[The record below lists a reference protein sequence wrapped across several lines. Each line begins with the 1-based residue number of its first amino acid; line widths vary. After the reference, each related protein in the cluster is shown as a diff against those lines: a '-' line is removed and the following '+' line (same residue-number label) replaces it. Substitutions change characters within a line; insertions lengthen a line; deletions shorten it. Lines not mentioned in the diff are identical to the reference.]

1 MNSASFRIGLQ
12 NTRTIASRQFRGYF
26 NSPVAYIVICL
37 VLPALGVLFWEPF
50 FLMGHASVRQMF
62 SFLGPILALALP
74 AISMGLIAEERRS
87 GTLELLL
94 AMPVREAEVILGKY
108 LAALGLL
115 AVLLA
120 CTIFYPLSVA
130 ALGSIDWG
138 PVLTGYFGVFLEGAA
153 LLAIGIAAS
162 SFTENQLIAFFI
174 SATISFG
181 LAFIIGWFL
190 PFVPTGAATTIA
202 EWLSFEHHLE
212 GMTRGVVDSRDV
224 IYFLSISALALMLA
238 FRALESRRWS

>member
-1 MNSASFRIGLQ
+1 MPMNFQ
-12 NTRTIASRQFRGYF
+12 NTLTIASRQFRGYF

-37 VLPALGVLFWEPF
+37 VLLILGPLFWEPF

-62 SFLGPILALALP
+62 SFLSPLLAFATP
-74 AISMGLIAEERRS
+74 AMSMGLIAEERRS

-115 AVLLA
+115 VVLLLM
-120 CTIFYPLSVA
+120 TLSYPITVA
-130 ALGSIDWG
+130 QLGHLDWG
-138 PVLTGYFGVFLEGAA
+138 PVFTGYLGIFLEGAA

-162 SFTENQLIAFFI
+162 SFTENQLIAFFV
-174 SATISFG
+174 SATICFG
-181 LAFIIGWFL
+181 LSFLIGWFL
-190 PFVPTGAATTIA
+190 PFMPSWATGVA
-202 EWLSFEHHLE
+202 EWISFDHHLE
-212 GMTRGVVDSRDV
+212 GLTRGVIASRDV
-224 IYFLSISALALMLA
+224 VYFVSVATLALMLA

>member
-1 MNSASFRIGLQ
+1 MPTNFQ
-12 NTRTIASRQFRGYF
+12 NTLTIASRQFRGYF

-37 VLPALGVLFWEPF
+37 VLLILGPLFWEPF

-62 SFLGPILALALP
+62 SFLGPLLAIAAP
-74 AISMGLIAEERRS
+74 AMSMGLIAEERRS

-108 LAALGLL
+108 IAALGLL

-120 CTIFYPLSVA
+120 CTIFYPISVA
-130 ALGSIDWG
+130 QLGNLEWG
-138 PVLTGYFGVFLEGAA
+138 PVFTGYLGIFLEGAA
-153 LLAIGIAAS
+153 LIAIGLAAS

-174 SATISFG
+174 SLTLSIT
-181 LAFIIGWFL
+181 LAFLLGWFL
-190 PFVPTGAATTIA
+190 QFMPTGATTNIA
-202 EWLSFEHHLE
+202 EWLSFDHHLE
-212 GMTRGVVDSRDV
+212 GMTHGVVDTRDV
-224 IYFLSISALALMLA
+224 VYFLSVSTFALMLA

>member
-1 MNSASFRIGLQ
+1 MPKNFQ
-12 NTRTIASRQFRGYF
+12 NTLTIASRQFRGYF

-37 VLPALGVLFWEPF
+37 VLLILGPLFWEPF

-62 SFLGPILALALP
+62 SFLGPLLAFATP
-74 AISMGLIAEERRS
+74 AMSMGLIAEERRS

-115 AVLLA
+115 AILLLM
-120 CTIFYPLSVA
+120 TFSYPLTVA
-130 ALGSIDWG
+130 QLGNLDWG
-138 PVLTGYFGVFLEGAA
+138 PVFTGYIGIFLEGAA

-162 SFTENQLIAFFI
+162 SFTENQLIAFFV
-174 SATISFG
+174 SASICFG
-181 LAFIIGWFL
+181 LAFLIGWFL
-190 PFVPTGAATTIA
+190 PFMPTGNITTIA
-202 EWLSFEHHLE
+202 EWLSFDHHLE
-212 GMTRGVVDSRDV
+212 GLTRGVVDSRDV
-224 IYFLSISALALMLA
+224 IYFLSVATLSLMLA

>member
-1 MNSASFRIGLQ
+1 MPTNFQ
-12 NTRTIASRQFRGYF
+12 NTLTIASRQFRGYF

-37 VLPALGVLFWEPF
+37 VLLILGPLFWEPF

-62 SFLGPILALALP
+62 SFLGPLLAFATP
-74 AISMGLIAEERRS
+74 AMSMGLIAEERRS

-115 AVLLA
+115 AMLLA
-120 CTIFYPLSVA
+120 CTIFYPISVA
-130 ALGSIDWG
+130 QLGHLDWG
-138 PVLTGYFGVFLEGAA
+138 PVLTGYFGIFLEGAA

-162 SFTENQLIAFFI
+162 SFTENQLIAFFV
-174 SATISFG
+174 SASLCFS
-181 LAFIIGWFL
+181 LAFLVGWFL
-190 PFVPTGAATTIA
+190 PFMPTGTVTTVA

-212 GMTRGVVDSRDV
+212 GMTRGVVDTRDV
-224 IYFLSISALALMLA
+224 IYFLSVSTLALMLA

>member
-1 MNSASFRIGLQ
+1 MPMNFQ
-12 NTRTIASRQFRGYF
+12 NTWTIASRQFRGYF
-26 NSPVAYIVICL
+26 NGPVAYIVVCL
-37 VLPALGVLFWEPF
+37 VLAILGPIFWEPF
-50 FLMGHASVRQMF
+50 FLMGHASIRQMF
-62 SFLGPILALALP
+62 SFLGPLLAFALP
-74 AISMGLIAEERRS
+74 AVSMGLIAEERRS

-120 CTIFYPLSVA
+120 CTIFYPISVA
-130 ALGSIDWG
+130 QLGNLDWG
-138 PVLTGYFGVFLEGAA
+138 PVFTGYIGIFLEGAA

-162 SFTENQLIAFFI
+162 SFTENQLIAFFV
-174 SATISFG
+174 SASICFALSF
-181 LAFIIGWFL
+181 LIGWFL
-190 PFVPTGAATTIA
+190 PFMPTGAMTNIA

-212 GMTRGVVDSRDV
+212 GMTRGVVDTRDV
-224 IYFLSISALALMLA
+224 IYFLSVSTLALMLA